1 MSTTEKSKVQGDE
14 KESGKE
20 QINTS
25 KTVINRQKRN
35 AGTIILKM
43 EKRGNQVSV
52 SQTIHL
58 MQQVGRFIFEDE
70 LLEQVRECLKNHF
83 QRSS

>member
-20 QINTS
+20 QIDTPTAAI
-25 KTVINRQKRN
+25 KRQKRD
-35 AGTIILKM
+35 ACTRILKM